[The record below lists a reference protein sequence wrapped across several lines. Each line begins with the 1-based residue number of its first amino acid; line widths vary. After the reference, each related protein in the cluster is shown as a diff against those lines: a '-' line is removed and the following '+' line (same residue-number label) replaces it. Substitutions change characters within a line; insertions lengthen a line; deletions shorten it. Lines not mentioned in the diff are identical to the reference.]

1 MTNPLIDSRDAFA
14 AGHPEQRI
22 DLNGREWG
30 LCDVGSGPVL
40 LLIPGTLG
48 RGDIFWQQIIAL
60 ENRVRILAV
69 TYPSTGGVADW
80 SGDLVTLMDQ
90 LRVERATVL
99 GSSLGGYLAQ
109 YLAADAPDRVTKLIG
124 ANTLCSVAGLDQRM
138 PYALDLM
145 NAPIDDLRGGF
156 AMGLGAWAA
165 AHPEQV
171 DLVALLMAEVN
182 GRIPEAELRN
192 RLNATKTAPD
202 LPAVPLPRTDIIT
215 IEADDDPLIPPQ
227 MRAAVRDR
235 LNPGCAYRFLSG
247 GHFPYVARP
256 EDYTGLLEQIMD
268 LPLTGSDWGAG
279 EERAL

>member
-1 MTNPLIDSRDAFA
+1 MTNSLIESRDAFA
-14 AGHPEQRI
+14 ARHPEQRI

-30 LCDVGSGPVL
+30 LVDAGSGPVL

-48 RGDIFWQQIIAL
+48 RGDIFWQQITAL
-60 ENRVRILAV
+60 KDRLRILAV
-69 TYPSTGGVADW
+69 TYPSSGRIPDW
-80 SGDLVTLMDQ
+80 SGDLITLLDR
-90 LRVERATVL
+90 LGLESAAVL

-109 YLAADAPDRVTKLIG
+109 YLAADAPGRVTKLIG
-124 ANTLCSVAGLDQRM
+124 ANTLCAVQGIDQRM
-138 PYALDLM
+138 PYSLDLM
-145 NAPIDDLRGGF
+145 NAPITDLRAGF
-156 AMGLGAWAA
+156 GQGLGAWAA
-165 AHPEQV
+165 AHPEQA
-171 DLVALLMAEVN
+171 DLVELLMAEVN

-202 LPAVPLPRTDIIT
+202 LPAVALPQADIMT

-235 LNPGCAYRFLSG
+235 LKPGCAYRFLAG

-256 EDYTGLLEQIMD
+256 DDYTGLLEQIMG
-268 LPLTGSDWGAG
+268 LPLTGTDWGTG